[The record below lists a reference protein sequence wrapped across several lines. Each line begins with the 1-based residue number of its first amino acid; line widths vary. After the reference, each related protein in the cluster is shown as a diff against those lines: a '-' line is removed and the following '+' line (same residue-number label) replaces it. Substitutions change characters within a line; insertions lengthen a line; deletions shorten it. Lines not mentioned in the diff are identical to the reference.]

1 MRTISR
7 GVRSIAKT
15 GATFIAVAIS
25 PQPYC
30 RPAHPELLGY
40 LTHSGVLFQCGQ
52 RHLFANIHNRFLLER
67 HRTSSA
73 STFNDVETINLE
85 LSGKHQPGT
94 YPAAASRICAASRH
108 LHRHYR
114 MRRKRRAARRRP
126 PSGGPQFNVKTL
138 GSRNAPLAERLV
150 PPVEPSAHAMTS
162 CFNA

>member
-1 MRTISR
+1 MRTTSR
-7 GVRSIAKT
+7 GVRPIAKT

-73 STFNDVETINLE
+73 STFNDVESINLQ
-85 LSGKHQPGT
+85 LSAKHQPAT
-94 YPAAASRICAASRH
+94 YH
-108 LHRHYR
+108 
-114 MRRKRRAARRRP
+114 AR
-126 PSGGPQFNVKTL
+126 PQD
-138 GSRNAPLAERLV
+138 
-150 PPVEPSAHAMTS
+150 VECDDEAYKVFRQTITE
-162 CFNA
+162 

>member
-1 MRTISR
+1 MRPTSR
-7 GVRSIAKT
+7 GVRPIAKT

-85 LSGKHQPGT
+85 LSAKHQPGT
-94 YPAAASRICAASRH
+94 YQGSFTRDSKVRTPGKGPVQGTNDSDNG
-108 LHRHYR
+108 
-114 MRRKRRAARRRP
+114 RKPVSKSAVSGDRY
-126 PSGGPQFNVKTL
+126 PSL
-138 GSRNAPLAERLV
+138 
-150 PPVEPSAHAMTS
+150 
-162 CFNA
+162 